1 MKVMKMIRLF
11 ETLFSKTMRSYW
23 YGARRTGRTAGI
35 NEVKAL
41 IHAEIK
47 ILEKARDDRD
57 AKQRILELCFILA
70 QIKKL

>member
-1 MKVMKMIRLF
+1 
-11 ETLFSKTMRSYW
+11 MRSYW